1 VVFAENRR
9 STRQD
14 SARGERR
21 IYFGSEAG
29 ALPKPT
35 LDPPGLGAAGAG
47 RAKNILRFRSRCFA
61 ETDARPARTRRSGRG
76 ASEEYTSVPKQVLR
90 RNRRSTR
97 QDSAQRARGER
108 RIYFGSE
115 AGASPK
121 TDARPARTRRSGR
134 GASEEYTSVPKYIF
148 CRGRPDLAAAPMRA
162 QAGTRKG
169 FERGRARICFG
180 SEVGA

>member
-1 VVFAENRR
+1 RREASEEYTSVPKQVLCRNRR

-14 SARGERR
+14 SARRERR

-35 LDPPGLGAAGAG
+35 LDPPGLGAAGAR

-90 RNRRSTR
+90 RKPTL
-97 QDSAQRARGER
+97 DPPGLGA
-108 RIYFGSE
+108 
-115 AGASPK
+115 AGA
-121 TDARPARTRRSGR
+121 RRAKNILRFRSR
-134 GASEEYTSVPKYIF
+134 
-148 CRGRPDLAAAPMRA
+148 C
-162 QAGTRKG
+162 
-169 FERGRARICFG
+169 
-180 SEVGA
+180 

>member
-1 VVFAENRR
+1 RREASEEYTSVPKQVLCRNRR

-35 LDPPGLGAAGAG
+35 LDPPGLGAAGAR

-108 RIYFGSE
+108 RIYF
-115 AGASPK
+115 
-121 TDARPARTRRSGR
+121 
-134 GASEEYTSVPKYIF
+134 
-148 CRGRPDLAAAPMRA
+148 
-162 QAGTRKG
+162 
-169 FERGRARICFG
+169 
-180 SEVGA
+180 